1 MKLWSAEAGYEAD
14 PLIVLVHG
22 AMDRSASMLKLSR
35 RLDDKYRVLR
45 YDRRG
50 YGHSATHLGPFG
62 MKQQVADL
70 VDLLARRR
78 AVLIGHSYGGNVAM
92 AVAAQ
97 HRDLVAGVVMY
108 ESPLAWEP
116 FWPPTS
122 VRASAAHAPAP
133 TKEEAAN
140 SAEAFMRR
148 LIGDER
154 WLALPERTRLSRR
167 SEGLAL
173 VSELKDLREHR
184 PWEAAEV
191 RVPVVVGV
199 GSRAGERYLSGM
211 AHVADSI
218 AGASLVCL
226 EGCSHDAPTMAP
238 DQFRRELIEP
248 LLQRVGAPWASAD

>member
-1 MKLWSAEAGYEAD
+1 MWSAEAGDAND
-14 PLIVLVHG
+14 PLLVLVHG

-35 RLDDKYRVLR
+35 RLDETNRVLR

-50 YGHSATHLGPFG
+50 YGHSAAHPGPFG
-62 MKQQVADL
+62 MKEQVADL
-70 VDLLARRR
+70 VALLAGRR
-78 AVLIGHSYGGNVAM
+78 AVLVGHSYGGNVAM

-97 HRDLVAGVVMY
+97 HGDLVAGVVMY

-122 VRASAAHAPAP
+122 VKASAAHAPVP
-133 TKEEAAN
+133 SREEAAD

-154 WLALPERTRLSRR
+154 WLSLPERTRHSRR

-173 VSELKDLREHR
+173 VSELKDLRENR
-184 PWEAAEV
+184 PWNAADV
-191 RVPVVVGV
+191 HAPVVVGV
-199 GSRAGERYLSGM
+199 GSRAGARYLDGM

-218 AGASLVCL
+218 AGATLVCL
-226 EGCSHDAPTMAP
+226 EGCSHDAPTVAP
-238 DQFRRELIEP
+238 DQFCRELIAP
-248 LLQRVGAPWASAD
+248 LLQRAGAPWS